1 MTVLPGPAERLQ
13 QAGVRAPVE
22 TAPRPHFVKVAA
34 VTDVPPGWVLKV
46 RVGSREIA
54 LANAEGTFHAM
65 DNACSHAGGPLG
77 DNRLKEGC
85 YLECPWHNTVFDART
100 GEVLRGPGRK
110 PVKTYRVAV
119 QDGTVFVALDEPGA
133 SRLEP

>member
-1 MTVLPGPAERLQ
+1 MTLLPGQAERLQ
-13 QAGVRAPVE
+13 E
-22 TAPRPHFVKVAA
+22 TGPPSQVGTAAPRRLVQVAA

-54 LANAEGTFHAM
+54 LANSEGTFYAM

-85 YLECPWHNTVFDART
+85 YLECPWHNSVFDART
-100 GEVLRGPGRK
+100 GDALRGPARK
-110 PVKTYRVAV
+110 PVRMYHVAV
-119 QDGTVFVALDEPGA
+119 QDGTVFVALD
-133 SRLEP
+133 